1 MTMFRCSWAR
11 GITDAVIM
19 QFSPLSLRGAL
30 CDEAISHRVAA
41 ESRDCFAALAMT
53 ALHVAVFAEEL
64 HPAAFV
70 LRAAGALGYRG
81 AAQFLDDRID
91 GLGRGL
97 DREGAGSAAQAP
109 VAGPVALVEVEVD
122 DRDVLGADVFPD
134 VDLCPVEQ
142 GVDPD
147 VRARGAGGREPLPQL
162 RRLLPEVPVAV
173 LVPRREVAFLG
184 ACPLLVGPHAQ
195 DDADRKSTRL
205 NSSHLVISYAVFCL
219 KKKKKT

>member
-97 DREGAGSAAQAP
+97 DREGAGSAAQEIEEHTSELQSP
-109 VAGPVALVEVEVD
+109 CNLV
-122 DRDVLGADVFPD
+122 
-134 VDLCPVEQ
+134 C
-142 GVDPD
+142 
-147 VRARGAGGREPLPQL
+147 
-162 RRLLPEVPVAV
+162 RLLLEKKNNKPKASITSNTDVTASTPPPPPESP
-173 LVPRREVAFLG
+173 P
-184 ACPLLVGPHAQ
+184 
-195 DDADRKSTRL
+195 S
-205 NSSHLVISYAVFCL
+205 
-219 KKKKKT
+219 